1 MPEMKNA
8 EQTKNSLAAFLVS
21 RIAAL
26 RVRNNLS
33 QRELS
38 LRIGKESSYI
48 NRLEQSKF
56 LPSVDTLYDIAE
68 VCNSSLE
75 EIFCRNFEH
84 YAADREL
91 LTLLGC
97 LSKEKKESLIRF
109 LQAK

>member
-1 MPEMKNA
+1 MKQRK
-8 EQTKNSLAAFLVS
+8 EIKNELAAILVA
-21 RIAAL
+21 RVAAL

-56 LPSVDTLYDIAE
+56 MPSVDTLYDIAE

-75 EIFCRNFEH
+75 EVFCRNFEH

-91 LTLLGC
+91 LNIFEC
-97 LSKEKKESLIRF
+97 LSKEKKKLLVKF
-109 LQAK
+109 LQSK